1 MAKGATEPRAC
12 PTLPLSSSC
21 PPPAPQPLRAG
32 GQRLSSL
39 LQLTNHVTSEITSRQ
54 PRHFHCHSHSCCC
67 QGTYLRC
74 CHIQSSTLNRES
86 RGPQESSSSL
96 ASVWKSNSIFVLSQ
110 CLDGCF
116 IIDQTGLYR
125 ERLNKKN
132 LKRLLEAAD
141 SVGES
146 SPNIQDQR
154 PACV

>member
-1 MAKGATEPRAC
+1 MLLSPALSNSAPQL
-12 PTLPLSSSC
+12 LPC
-21 PPPAPQPLRAG
+21 PPPARPQPCRQG

-39 LQLTNHVTSEITSRQ
+39 LQLTNHVTSEITSGQ

-86 RGPQESSSSL
+86 RGPPGIIL
-96 ASVWKSNSIFVLSQ
+96 LVGVCLKIKLHFVLSQ

-125 ERLNKKN
+125 E
-132 LKRLLEAAD
+132 
-141 SVGES
+141 
-146 SPNIQDQR
+146 P
-154 PACV
+154 P